1 VAQRIGAITGG
12 QPIEVDLVTEAAL
25 QQKRAFEEKLIA
37 WHYGQLPGF
46 QGAENP
52 TDEDVA
58 VTWDRANQT
67 MVKGGGF
74 DKAKHKR
81 LKKEQREPKSLQDLV
96 QDRGVEKERSV
107 SGRVNVLPRG
117 GVQEGSD
124 SDDDFEEDEWVLDE
138 EDVLE
143 GDAESAAPTSSGRGA
158 GPAPTKRVTTK
169 VSDMSFA
176 ELLAMEKR
184 ELEEGM
190 QRLRAQNKA
199 VPEPSPEV
207 LETLARLKADPRS
220 FEDAD
225 DEELTPASGTAR
237 SQRPGRK
244 PAGAQAVKRRKQEAE
259 GSSQGE
265 PVDER

>member
-1 VAQRIGAITGG
+1 M
-12 QPIEVDLVTEAAL
+12 DLVTEAAM

-52 TDEDVA
+52 TDEDGV

-81 LKKEQREPKSLQDLV
+81 LKKEQREPQSLQDLG

-107 SGRVNVLPRG
+107 SGKVNALPRG
-117 GVQEGSD
+117 RVQEESD

-138 EDVLE
+138 EDELE
-143 GDAESAAPTSSGRGA
+143 GDAESAASTSSGRGA

-169 VSDMSFA
+169 VSEMSFA

-190 QRLRAQNKA
+190 ERLRAQNKA

-225 DEELTPASGTAR
+225 DEEMTSASGKAR

-244 PAGAQAVKRRKQEAE
+244 PADARAVKRRKQEEA
-259 GSSQGE
+259 GSGQGE